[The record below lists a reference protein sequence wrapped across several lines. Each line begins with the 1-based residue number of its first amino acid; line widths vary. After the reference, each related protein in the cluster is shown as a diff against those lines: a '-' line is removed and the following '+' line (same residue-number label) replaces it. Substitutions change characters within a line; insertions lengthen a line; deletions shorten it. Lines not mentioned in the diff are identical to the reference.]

1 MTLTITSRESPKEVV
16 MRSNRIKM
24 AAAGVVTAGSLVAG
38 VGVAQANVP
47 VPNSNP
53 VVHPSSGL
61 ALTAEV
67 LSDGSVL
74 VQGTGF
80 NPNVTLDVILDD
92 GAGHGI
98 INLPVT
104 GANGNFVT
112 EFKSPSTFI
121 GCVPSGATVYAYNNP
136 EGGGNNG
143 VWSNRLPVP
152 GAGCA
157 VPPTGGGGGTGGT
170 LWPHVHYQ

>member
-1 MTLTITSRESPKEVV
+1 
-16 MRSNRIKM
+16 
-24 AAAGVVTAGSLVAG
+24 
-38 VGVAQANVP
+38 

-80 NPNVTLDVILDD
+80 NPNVTLDAILDD
-92 GAGHGI
+92 GAGRQI
-98 INLPVT
+98 FNFPVT

-112 EFKSPSTFI
+112 EFRTPSTFI
-121 GCVPSGATVYAYNNP
+121 GCVPSGATVYAYNS
-136 EGGGNNG
+136 NG

>member
-1 MTLTITSRESPKEVV
+1 
-16 MRSNRIKM
+16 MRINRIKM

-38 VGVAQANVP
+38 VGVAQAAVP
-47 VPNSNP
+47 SLSNSNP
-53 VVHPSSGL
+53 IVHLPPTSGP

-80 NPNVTLDVILDD
+80 NPNVTVAVNLDD
-92 GAGHGI
+92 GTGRTIGEY
-98 INLPVT
+98 PTT
-104 GANGNFVT
+104 GANGNLVT
-112 EFKSPSTFI
+112 EIPEWFI
-121 GCVPSGATVYAYNNP
+121 GSCFPSGVTVYANYGSHVQTNP
-136 EGGGNNG
+136 IA
-143 VWSNRLPVP
+143 VP
-152 GAGCA
+152 GAGCP

>member
-1 MTLTITSRESPKEVV
+1 MQ
-16 MRSNRIKM
+16 SNRIKM

-38 VGVAQANVP
+38 VGVAQAAVP
-47 VPNSNP
+47 SSSNSNP
-53 VVHPSSGL
+53 IVNFPTSGL

-80 NPNVTLDVILDD
+80 NPNVTLDVFLDD

-112 EFKSPSTFI
+112 EFKSPSTWI

-136 EGGGNNG
+136 EGGGSNG
-143 VWSNRLPVP
+143 VWSPRLPVP